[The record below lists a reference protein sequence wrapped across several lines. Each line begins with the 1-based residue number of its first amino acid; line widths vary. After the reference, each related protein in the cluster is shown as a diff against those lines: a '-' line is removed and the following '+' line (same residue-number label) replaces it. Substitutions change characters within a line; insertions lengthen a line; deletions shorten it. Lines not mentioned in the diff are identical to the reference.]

1 MKNEQSALMAKHVE
15 RGVHDSGA
23 GPNNVQRVLIQKKIR
38 RRAKRDG
45 EKQKKVS
52 FN

>member
-15 RGVHDSGA
+15 RGA
-23 GPNNVQRVLIQKKIR
+23 GPNNVQHVLIQKKIR

-45 EKQKKVS
+45 EQQKKVS